1 VKGVSPLRIFFWIAS
16 GQPPGGWPRLPFI
29 MSTTDSGKA
38 TSRSGFSTSARV
50 RPWLTIISAMS
61 PTTFDDG
68 VTFTMSPN
76 MRFTSAYIS
85 ATSCQRS
92 SRPSDRACALRL
104 VNWPPG
110 ISWR

>member
-1 VKGVSPLRIFFWIAS
+1 
-16 GQPPGGWPRLPFI
+16 
-29 MSTTDSGKA
+29 MSITLSGKA
-38 TSRSGFSTSARV
+38 TSTAGSSTSARV
-50 RPWLTIISAMS
+50 RPWETITRAMS
-61 PTTFDDG
+61 PTTLDEG
-68 VTFTMSPN
+68 VTLTMSPN

-92 SRPSDRACALRL
+92 SSPIDRACAFRL